1 MGWKG
6 TLRSAGA
13 AVRRAERQARR
24 RQKELERRQREIERM
39 AELEQA
45 AYEVEVFEN
54 YLERIVSLH
63 QEEAKPVGWELM
75 TREEAPPSPAASDAR
90 ERWAAEQLASYRPG
104 LWDRLLGREEAKR
117 QALAKQLERA
127 KAEDRAAY
135 EAALEEHRRAVAE
148 IEERRELAARVLAG
162 EPEAQHEA
170 LRELGNFSEISDL
183 GSRLSS
189 HWDDDGGPLQI
200 ELEVHGEEIVPKE
213 RKSRLKS
220 GKLSVKALP
229 KGTFYGLYQDYVCSC
244 VFRLARETFALL
256 PVSAVIITAL
266 DDLLDTATG
275 HLETSPILSVAIPR
289 TTFETL
295 NLDQIDPSDAL
306 TNFVHEMDFKKTKGF
321 SPVSAVDPGDLPELA
336 R

>member
-6 TLRSAGA
+6 TLRSAQA

-24 RQKELERRQREIERM
+24 RQKELERRQREIARM

-63 QEEAKPVGWELM
+63 QEETEPVAWEQM
-75 TREEAPPSPAASDAR
+75 AREEAPPPPTPSDA
-90 ERWAAEQLASYRPG
+90 WEQRASHRLASYRPG
-104 LWDRLLGREEAKR
+104 LWDRLLKREEAKQ
-117 QALAKQLERA
+117 QAFAQELEEAK
-127 KAEDRAAY
+127 KADRAAH
-135 EAALEEHRRAVAE
+135 ETALEEHRRAVAE
-148 IEERRELAARVLAG
+148 IEERREWAKRVLAG

-183 GSRLSS
+183 GSRLSF

-213 RKSRLKS
+213 RKSRLQS
-220 GKLSVKALP
+220 GKLSVKVVP
-229 KGTFYGLYQDYVCSC
+229 KGVFYGLYQDYVCSC

-256 PVSAVIITAL
+256 PISAVIVTAL
-266 DDLLDTATG
+266 DDLLNSATG

-289 TTFETL
+289 STFETL

-306 TNFVHEMDFKKTKGF
+306 ANFVHEMSFKKAKGF
-321 SPVSAVDPGDLPELA
+321 SPVSTIDPGDLPKLA